1 MNNMTE
7 LIVDIVSKG
16 YRIDFS
22 KGIHPDSMWVI
33 VTKNTGDSI
42 LKQTQIV
49 SLKDGLLE
57 DSITMA
63 LCKCVNDIEKL
74 LNKENKHE

>member
-7 LIVDIVSKG
+7 LIIDIVSKG

-22 KGIHPDSMWVI
+22 KGVYPGSMWVT

-42 LKQTQIV
+42 FKKNHIV
-49 SLKDGLLE
+49 SLNDGAWE
-57 DSITMA
+57 DAIAMA

-74 LNKENKHE
+74 LNKENENE